1 MHIGELIKKQDKP
14 FFSVEFFPPKEKE
27 KWNEFFQVVEKL
39 KAINPLFASVTC
51 GAGGSGQDNTVEIAG
66 AVKNTYGIECM
77 AHCTCVRSDK
87 DKMDQYL
94 GELRKANIENILAL
108 RGDKPKNA
116 EGIVDESLMSHDF
129 KYASDLVEYV
139 RANHKDFDVA
149 VAAYPAPHPE
159 SRTFAEDR
167 KYLTEKIRKGANFAI
182 TQLFFDSREYLDLQ
196 DRLKKDGLESCPVIP
211 GILPIQSLASIKH
224 TLSLCGANIPGKFFL
239 ALEKAYEE
247 GGNEK
252 VKEVGLK
259 YAVDQIRILLDSGA
273 KGIHL
278 YTLNKADL
286 CLQLVDM
293 L

>member
-1 MHIGELIKKQDKP
+1 MYIGELIKKQDKP

-51 GAGGSGQDNTVEIAG
+51 GAGGSGQDNTVEIAN
-66 AVKNTYGIECM
+66 AIKNTYGIECM

-87 DKMDQYL
+87 EAMDKYL
-94 GELRKANIENILAL
+94 NELKNINIENILAL

-129 KYASDLVEYV
+129 KFASDLVEYV
-139 RANHKDFDVA
+139 KANHKGFAVG

-159 SRTFAEDR
+159 SKTFAEDR
-167 KYLTEKIRKGANFAI
+167 KFLVEKIRKGADFAI
-182 TQLFFDSREYLDLQ
+182 TQLFFDSREYLDLVHN
-196 DRLKKDGLESCPVIP
+196 LNKEGIKDCPVIP

-252 VKEVGLK
+252 VKELGLK
-259 YAVDQIRILLDSGA
+259 YAVDQIRVLLDSGA
-273 KGIHL
+273 RGIHL
-278 YTLNKADL
+278 YTLNKAEL

-293 L
+293 I